1 MKKKPKRLLFFTKE
15 LKKIGTTGHFERN
28 FCGSKNSS
36 KIRIQSS
43 NPVHYSTDTTK
54 KSERQDLNLRPPPPQ
69 GGTLPS
75 CATSR
80 LVIQLL
86 TPCGLLSKLLPI
98 DVLLVRV
105 ERVFA

>member
-80 LVIQLL
+80 FQCIQFSIIGRILL
-86 TPCGLLSKLLPI
+86 AYATKFLLL
-98 DVLLVRV
+98 
-105 ERVFA
+105 AT